1 MNTKI
6 TNYLKYCLFDAG
18 VGVDNEGIL
27 VLGATNIPWVLDSA
41 IRRRYDAAVNI
52 FFLTTDVPSE

>member
-1 MNTKI
+1 MVK
-6 TNYLKYCLFDAG
+6 LFLGIG

-41 IRRRYDAAVNI
+41 IRRRYVG
-52 FFLTTDVPSE
+52 L